1 MVISVMGWVK
11 IMWGRGQNYVGEGS
25 KLRGG
30 GVKIMW
36 GRGQNY
42 VGRGQNYVWGAKRN
56 ATLDNNL
63 KW

>member
-30 GVKIMW
+30 
-36 GRGQNY
+36 RGQNY
-42 VGRGQNYVWGAKRN
+42 VGEGSKLRGEGSELCLGGKEECNTG
-56 ATLDNNL
+56 
-63 KW
+63 